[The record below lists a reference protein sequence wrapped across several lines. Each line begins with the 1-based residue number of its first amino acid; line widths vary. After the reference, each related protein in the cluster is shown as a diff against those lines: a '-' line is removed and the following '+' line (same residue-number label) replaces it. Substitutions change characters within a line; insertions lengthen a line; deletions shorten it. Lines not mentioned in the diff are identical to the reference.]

1 MPENHYHVTHY
12 HRDTHYHF
20 YAPGDFSH
28 DEVELDDMEM
38 DDMDVEDVH
47 SVIVRRNNEMEER
60 GVDYVDVDTED
71 EDSVL

>member
-28 DEVELDDMEM
+28 DEVNMDDMEM
-38 DDMDVEDVH
+38 V
-47 SVIVRRNNEMEER
+47 EMEEMEEM
-60 GVDYVDVDTED
+60 DVDTKD
-71 EDSVL
+71 EDSVR